1 MRSQQQIIDQQ
12 HADYE
17 ALVRSEARAKKELVA
32 AQRELEVAN
41 KNLTKYYEAEYDHQV
56 MVSELMLFVS

>member
-1 MRSQQQIIDQQ
+1 MRSQQQVIDQQ

-17 ALVRSEARAKKELVA
+17 ALTRAEARAKKELVA
-32 AQRELEVAN
+32 VQRELEVAN

-56 MVSELMLFVS
+56 MVSLGY